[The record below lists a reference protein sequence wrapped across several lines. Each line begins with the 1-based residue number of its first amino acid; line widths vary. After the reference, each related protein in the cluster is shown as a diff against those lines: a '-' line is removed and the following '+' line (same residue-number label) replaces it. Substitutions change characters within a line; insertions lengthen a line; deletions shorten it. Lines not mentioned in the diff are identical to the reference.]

1 MKKILI
7 TTGPQEKEVVEEF
20 LGTEE
25 ELLAY
30 LEGEQ
35 AGGERWIKAWIQ
47 EEENVF
53 RDYQDPTIRRSIPTG
68 AIPRMRKKTLKDKEG
83 QIIGHYRIDHSTPR
97 KIFFKGQAV
106 TDEMLRQDPSL
117 QEKIDEVVALFQKG
131 EASVQDNK
139 EVVERW
145 GIRVERE
152 IESITYYQE
161 YSQQ

>member
-7 TTGPQEKEVVEEF
+7 TTGQEENEVVEEF

-30 LEGEQ
+30 LEGEL
-35 AGGERWIKAWIQ
+35 AGGERWVKAWIQ

-53 RDYQDPTIRRSIPTG
+53 RDYQDPTVRRSIPTG
-68 AIPRMRKKTLKDKEG
+68 AITRIRKKTLKDKEG
-83 QIIGHYRIDHSTPR
+83 HVIGHYRIDHSTPR
-97 KIFFKGQAV
+97 NIFFHGHPV
-106 TDEMLRQDPSL
+106 TDAMLEEDPTL
-117 QEKIDEVVALFQKG
+117 QSQVDEVLALFQKG
-131 EASVQDNK
+131 EASVQNGK

-152 IESITYYQE
+152 IESIAYYQE
-161 YSQQ
+161 YSHQ